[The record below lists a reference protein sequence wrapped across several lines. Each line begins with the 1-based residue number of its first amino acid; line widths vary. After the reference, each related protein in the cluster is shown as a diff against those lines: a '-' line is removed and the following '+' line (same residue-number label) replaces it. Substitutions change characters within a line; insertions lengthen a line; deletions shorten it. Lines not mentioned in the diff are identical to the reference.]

1 MCVRFSSNLYHSQQ
15 ITDSGTHTLTCL
27 SWLCCVPHNFCLIV
41 CTLDVRMA
49 ERQSMSPFS
58 TNAALSLKQCGH
70 VFVISHTSCSSAP
83 SFTALLPWLQDG
95 RGETQNGLPNWKK
108 KKKKKKKGEFGEQIS
123 CLANPKDAWAGL
135 WMQQPWAMHSEEAG
149 RTMTHSFWNMYH
161 T

>member
-58 TNAALSLKQCGH
+58 TNAAFSETMWPCVCHLPYLMFLSSFFH
-70 VFVISHTSCSSAP
+70 SSVTM
-83 SFTALLPWLQDG
+83 TAGWEGWDTERAAQP
-95 RGETQNGLPNWKK
+95 E
-108 KKKKKKKGEFGEQIS
+108 KKKKKKGEFGEQIS